1 MTRWYP
7 DKRSHLN
14 QNLLQICKNFKAFHY
29 QSTFFFKTIT
39 WEKQTYY
46 DTLSQNIERYEA
58 RSFLSKVW
66 KLITFQ
72 VFTHFV
78 YYVKIEHLS
87 LCFYLLRD
95 RSAKIES
102 CLKADSIYKGD
113 NVIRLRDNCL
123 KGYTWKIAFNVSN
136 IFVIYQ
142 QQATI
147 PKIKE
152 KLFRRNTIVSKK
164 M

>member
-1 MTRWYP
+1 MNSVLWHIYYYDLRIKHQRKYYWFSLTFLMLDIKRKEKYVSKIYISAILSRWYP

-95 RSAKIES
+95 RSAKNRILFES
-102 CLKADSIYKGD
+102 
-113 NVIRLRDNCL
+113 R
-123 KGYTWKIAFNVSN
+123 FN
-136 IFVIYQ
+136 
-142 QQATI
+142 
-147 PKIKE
+147 
-152 KLFRRNTIVSKK
+152 L
-164 M
+164 